1 MTSSHAQDGPS
12 GHELPQASTST
23 PAPPLPSSPSATVT
37 APALPSQ
44 QDAQGGVDEDD
55 PATNNQDL
63 EPPEST
69 NVHPND
75 PSSVGEPAA
84 PQDAPVDLYA
94 ATLDQVI
101 ASQYPGSVVNQSAIE
116 KALFGS
122 NPDRTGLSAYED
134 ATFHDPDHYNLPAS
148 GSAEYILGNM
158 RNANATQ
165 PPPPLS
171 VSQQQLLDLSGW
183 NTINSIGFP
192 SLNQHEGIEP
202 DDDDE
207 EDDEE
212 GHVYNSGIFGKLE
225 LPDTDFWI
233 TTRAVLIGRDNKLYK
248 EGKQQHDYQQKVR
261 DNLAK
266 GLDPPEAPSST
277 RRRYQASYVSE
288 EGGAL
293 GPESDDDEDP
303 RPAKRRKTAAAGKVY
318 GQQRDATHAGSHV
331 ISSRQ
336 YFENTR
342 PVDVNTLRPSNEVV
356 PRLNIHGSGS
366 DLSTIF
372 QRSKGISRDHLRIQY
387 NSDKKVWEAVVLGRN
402 GLFRRDPTLTEEND
416 DSFHLHS
423 MGEVV
428 TLRSGDDLQI
438 QEVPIRFTLTGI
450 DQGKTGAEIDSTYS
464 ENGKEMS
471 FDFQSS
477 RGEEMRDTDDSS
489 DGGSEIRPSE
499 ELADRAVVD
508 SDDSDDS
515 DEGMDD
521 APSSDKV
528 IPGDEDNEDAEEE
541 IRDTVESDQLDENL
555 KPDPSLAGSESLAQ
569 IPLPPKK
576 RGPGR
581 PPKNGIMS
589 KREERLLKK
598 QAQEEAKKN
607 MPTQESGEQ
616 PQKRKVGRPRK
627 HPLPESAEGQPE
639 KRKYKPRKSKGEEG
653 EDDLEGEKPAKEKSQ
668 KHKTPPLELKREDF
682 TEEQL
687 QKPTKNYQML
697 IDEIMSAAPP
707 KGYSLKQVYKRIQE
721 KWPFFYF
728 CVDTKG
734 WESSVRHNLL
744 GSECFKKIDGNWH
757 RVPGVPLESGK
768 KRKPSDSTAE
778 PRPAGMYNGYGH
790 PYQPPPHA
798 QVHGHQP
805 ITHSTG
811 LSQPNLPPRYP
822 PNGQAYQIHQ
832 GPPPNPAQTGGT
844 PNQQGLPRPGFPQQQ
859 MPITTPQASGYAAAG
874 APPRLQYQGT
884 QPPPYNPAYG
894 NRPQLPHVGNPS
906 GPGPTAGQIPAQR
919 PPVARAGLGPPG
931 VPQPQTALQTPHTTS
946 SNVPRP
952 APPPSSQQSM
962 ATSTT
967 PAPLAPVI
975 EPLLRNFVREFR
987 VEVIKQLQ
995 AKEGKRSEA
1004 VAMSVINRGLG
1015 LTERSLVPECEAYE
1029 KLILTVF
1036 HQHKKTYPKLRAE
1049 AVAKAASVSSTV
1061 TPSART
1067 PSANGNRPTAA
1078 APATGPTT
1086 TTPSPFSGA
1095 TRPVVNAP
1103 SALSGQPNKSVSVT
1117 NGDQNGA
1124 INRGVVKDTP
1134 GTATSVAPRADP
1146 SGPAPRTSTTASSN
1160 VPASASAGAAPSAPT
1175 TTGFVPTASSS
1186 TGTLTNAPVAASAVT
1201 PKPSSAGPAS
1211 STSVTAGSAASAPVI
1226 ATAGAGSTPSSSTAP
1241 AASMPAGATSMN
1253 PKSAV
1258 GAPVS
1263 HAAMTAVAAAS
1274 KATSAEIVTTVAAS
1288 TPAPTP
1294 RPASM
1299 GPNLSSNGPAGSA
1312 TARPA
1317 TASPAPKATP
1327 GAGSVHGGAS
1337 KPASSAPVSAA
1348 SGPTPNGPRATPS
1361 TPGTPAPPDSSQDVE
1376 LLDPK
1381 LVTVILSFKKAILP
1395 TLAERL
1401 DHLLGESL
1409 IMSAV
1414 DRLLG
1419 FTDDTFVHAKT
1430 EQQQKNFAEAEKALM
1445 KHLETRI
1452 QEYVR
1457 TRSAPR

>member
-1 MTSSHAQDGPS
+1 M
-12 GHELPQASTST
+12 
-23 PAPPLPSSPSATVT
+23 
-37 APALPSQ
+37 
-44 QDAQGGVDEDD
+44 
-55 PATNNQDL
+55 
-63 EPPEST
+63 
-69 NVHPND
+69 
-75 PSSVGEPAA
+75 
-84 PQDAPVDLYA
+84 DLYA

-101 ASQYPGSVVNQSAIE
+101 ASQYGKAI
-116 KALFGS
+116 FGP
-122 NPDRTGLSAYED
+122 NTDQTGLSPYEN
-134 ATFHDPDHYNLPAS
+134 AAFHEADQYTLPAS

-165 PPPPLS
+165 PPPSLS

-183 NTINSIGFP
+183 NTINPIGFP
-192 SLNQHEGIEP
+192 ALNQHEDIGP

-207 EDDEE
+207 EEEE
-212 GHVYNSGIFGKLE
+212 GHVYNPGIFGKLE

-248 EGKQQHDYQQKVR
+248 EGKQQHDFQQRVR

-266 GLDPPEAPSST
+266 GLDPPEAPPSV

-293 GPESDDDEDP
+293 GPESDDDEEP
-303 RPAKRRKTAAAGKVY
+303 RPAKRRKTAAAGKAH
-318 GQQRDATHAGSHV
+318 GQQRDTTHAGSHV

-387 NSDKKVWEAVVLGRN
+387 NADKRVWEAVVLGRN
-402 GLFRRDPTLTEEND
+402 GLFRRDPALTEESD

-450 DQGKTGAEIDSTYS
+450 DQGKTGAEVDSTYS

-489 DGGSEIRPSE
+489 DGGSEAPPNE
-499 ELADRAVVD
+499 ELADHAVID
-508 SDDSDDS
+508 SDDSDGS

-521 APSSDKV
+521 APSSDKAAR
-528 IPGDEDNEDAEEE
+528 GDEDNGDADEE

-555 KPDPSLAGSESLAQ
+555 KRDPSLAGTDTLAQ

-607 MPTQESGEQ
+607 MPTQESSEQ

-627 HPLPESAEGQPE
+627 HPLPEDAEGQPE

-653 EDDLEGEKPAKEKSQ
+653 EEDLDGEKPAKEKSQ

-798 QVHGHQP
+798 QSHGHQP
-805 ITHSTG
+805 IAHSTG

-832 GPPPNPAQTGGT
+832 GPPPNPTQAGGA
-844 PNQQGLPRPGFPQQQ
+844 PNQQALPRPGFPQQQ
-859 MPITTPQASGYAAAG
+859 MPITTPQANGYAAAG
-874 APPRLQYQGT
+874 APPRPQYQGT

-894 NRPQLPHVGNPS
+894 NRPQLPHVGNPG
-906 GPGPTAGQIPAQR
+906 GPGPAAGQIPAQR
-919 PPVARAGLGPPG
+919 PPVARAGLAPPG
-931 VPQPQTALQTPHTTS
+931 VPQPQHAVQTSHMNSP
-946 SNVPRP
+946 NVPRP
-952 APPPSSQQSM
+952 VPSPSAQQPM
-962 ATSTT
+962 AASAT
-967 PAPLAPVI
+967 PAPLPLGPVI
-975 EPLLRNFVREFR
+975 EPLLRTFVREFR
-987 VEVIKQLQ
+987 LEVIKQLQ

-1029 KLILTVF
+1029 KLILNVF

-1049 AVAKAASVSSTV
+1049 AAAKTAPVSSAA
-1061 TPSART
+1061 TPSMKS
-1067 PSANGNRPTAA
+1067 PSANGNGPMAAATSRPG
-1078 APATGPTT
+1078 APATGS
-1086 TTPSPFSGA
+1086 TPSTMNGQANKSMPVTNGN
-1095 TRPVVNAP
+1095 PNGGINPGVVNAP
-1103 SALSGQPNKSVSVT
+1103 
-1117 NGDQNGA
+1117 
-1124 INRGVVKDTP
+1124 
-1134 GTATSVAPRADP
+1134 GTAATPVAPKSDP
-1146 SGPAPRTSTTASSN
+1146 AGQTPNTSTTVS
-1160 VPASASAGAAPSAPT
+1160 PGISASTSAGPARNAPT
-1175 TTGFVPTASSS
+1175 TTGSTLTASSS
-1186 TGTLTNAPVAASAVT
+1186 AATPASEPVTTSAAP
-1201 PKPSSAGPAS
+1201 PKPFSAGPTS
-1211 STSVTAGSAASAPVI
+1211 STSVTAGSADPAAVSAI
-1226 ATAGAGSTPSSSTAP
+1226 AGAGATPSSSAAPVSTAP
-1241 AASMPAGATSMN
+1241 AGSTSMT
-1253 PKSAV
+1253 PKSAASV
-1258 GAPVS
+1258 AVS
-1263 HAAMTAVAAAS
+1263 NAATNAVSTAS
-1274 KATSAEIVTTVAAS
+1274 KPASADTATTMPTSS
-1288 TPAPTP
+1288 PAPTP

-1299 GPNLSSNGPAGSA
+1299 GPNPNSNGLAGSA
-1312 TARPA
+1312 TPRPA

-1327 GAGSVHGGAS
+1327 GAGSVHGGAP
-1337 KPASSAPVSAA
+1337 KPGSTASVSAA
-1348 SGPTPNGPRATPS
+1348 SVPTPNGPRATPS
-1361 TPGTPAPPDSSQDVE
+1361 TPSTPAPPDGSQDVD

-1452 QEYVR
+1452 HEYVR
-1457 TRSAPR
+1457 TRPAPR